1 MDCVNH
7 SGVTA
12 TAFCQNCGKPLCGNC
27 VRNGAGGQILCE
39 PCWMAWQNVPNPFVA
54 SSAGEPNP
62 AAAAVLGLIP
72 GVGAMYNGQFF
83 KGLIHVV
90 IFAILIS
97 ITTHY
102 GIFGI
107 FIGAWV
113 LYQSFEAFHTAKAR
127 RDGQPLP
134 DPLGLNEVG
143 NWLNLGA
150 KPNYP
155 PPPGVSGASPG
166 PNPAG
171 MNPGP
176 AGGYQAPYQAPYQ
189 PPYSGQYQAP
199 FQNPYQAPPYPPAA
213 GFTAQATD
221 PGAPPIPPPPPQAM
235 WRRKEP
241 IGAIVL
247 IGLGLLFL
255 LGQLDDIGGKVFEFT
270 WPLLLIGL
278 GVWLVV
284 RRMGDTQG
292 GGPR

>member
-90 IFAILIS
+90 IFAVLIS
-97 ITTHY
+97 ITEHY
-102 GIFGI
+102 GIFGL

-113 LYQSFEAFHTAKAR
+113 LYQSFEAYHTAKAR
-127 RDGQPLP
+127 RDGMPLP

-150 KPNYP
+150 KNTPGQPGTGNFGMGGPGPGSPGAGMPGPVSGSTGGAYQAPYTTGSYQPPFAGQPPYAGTYP
-155 PPPGVSGASPG
+155 PPPGYVDPS
-166 PNPAG
+166 
-171 MNPGP
+171 
-176 AGGYQAPYQAPYQ
+176 
-189 PPYSGQYQAP
+189 
-199 FQNPYQAPPYPPAA
+199 APPMPPVPPAH
-213 GFTAQATD
+213 
-221 PGAPPIPPPPPQAM
+221 

-241 IGAIVL
+241 IGAIIL
-247 IGLGLLFL
+247 IGLGILFL
-255 LGQLDDIGGKVFEFT
+255 IGQINVDIFKFS
-270 WPLLLIGL
+270 WPHLLIGL
-278 GVWLVV
+278 GVWLVI
-284 RRMGDTQG
+284 RQMGHTK
-292 GGPR
+292 GGPQ